1 MEDRGDIFASLS
13 MHVAVYFGNCV
24 RERPLFSTDFLFGLG
39 WVGGLQP
46 EECSEHCS
54 DFKIRLN
61 SVRFLTFI
69 IYPHFILKFTCDFS
83 RQTVDST

>member
-46 EECSEHCS
+46 DRCS
-54 DFKIRLN
+54 DLK
-61 SVRFLTFI
+61 SVLFVQI
-69 IYPHFILKFTCDFS
+69 AGMGGWIS
-83 RQTVDST
+83 RTLFGC